1 MRNWS
6 QIVGVIWL
14 DICRAAKQLID
25 LHGDSATVEAM
36 KRADA
41 LAAQGDAVGKVVWL
55 RILEAIEELQST
67 VPSGPVH

>member
-1 MRNWS
+1 MS
-6 QIVGVIWL
+6 DDIDIW
-14 DICRAAKQLID
+14 RAAKLLID
-25 LHGDSATVEAM
+25 RHGDTATAEAM
-36 KRADA
+36 IRADA